1 MLLKLN
7 RWRPARRVYD
17 FVFLARRFA
26 TDRAWQ
32 EASEYSHRD
41 CAALAWAEAVTLQP
55 SEACKAFSK
64 PLTNP
69 KQWLVL
75 NR

>member
-32 EASEYSHRD
+32 EA
-41 CAALAWAEAVTLQP
+41 VTLQP